1 MEQDW
6 RSEDHWW
13 RSILSFYPL
22 GHGGQTH
29 VIRLVSK
36 DLPLL
41 SHLTVTHQSCLIDR
55 ETGLGSLND
64 LPKVHELKNDGVG
77 DFFSPFNSVFSKPW
91 ED

>member
-13 RSILSFYPL
+13 WSILSFYPL
-22 GHGGQTH
+22 SHGGQTH

-41 SHLTVTHQSCLIDR
+41 SHLTTHQPCLIDR
-55 ETGLGSLND
+55 ETGSGRPND
-64 LPKVHELKNDGVG
+64 LPKVHELKSDGVG
-77 DFFSPFNSVFSKPW
+77 DFFPF
-91 ED
+91 